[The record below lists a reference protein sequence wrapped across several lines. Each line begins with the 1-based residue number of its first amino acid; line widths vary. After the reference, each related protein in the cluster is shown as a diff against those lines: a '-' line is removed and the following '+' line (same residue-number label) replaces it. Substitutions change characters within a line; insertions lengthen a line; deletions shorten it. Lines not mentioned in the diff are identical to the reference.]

1 VKFPGLQL
9 GDWLIGLIPVVLH
22 KPPEL
27 GQVSAHLAAGGA
39 IEGTTEGFIQK
50 THVPDLDRSAWR
62 CHPDGVYPPGYRPV
76 RDRRFSA
83 QIRSLRAINSQFS
96 APRDRSRPKREP
108 SRGRVSMRVIVTA
121 RMVAATT
128 LGSCAQGGD
137 ECPPLG
143 LVATG
148 CEDFLELE
156 GYSRV

>member
-108 SRGRVSMRVIVTA
+108 SR
-121 RMVAATT
+121 AALDAKMT
-128 LGSCAQGGD
+128 LICV
-137 ECPPLG
+137 
-143 LVATG
+143 LVA
-148 CEDFLELE
+148 CLFPDQ
-156 GYSRV
+156 GYDQVLKPS